1 MHYLYVLYSPKHD
14 KYYVGETNRI
24 DERIAEH
31 NFSLR
36 NTYTSKY
43 RPWKLAALFE
53 ITNRSKA
60 REIEIYIK
68 KQKSKF
74 FIQRLIERDFNN
86 GILAQ
91 LVRVPR
97 LRDPR
102 GGAKKK

>member
-1 MHYLYVLYSPKHD
+1 MHYLYVLYSAKHD

-60 REIEIYIK
+60 REIEFFIK
-68 KQKSKF
+68 KQRSKF
-74 FIQRLIERDFNN
+74 FIQKLVERDFSN
-86 GILAQ
+86 GILAL

-97 LRDPR
+97 LRD
-102 GGAKKK
+102 